1 MKIGK
6 RITPRLLMAIAGVM
20 IFESIFLLSDS
31 VFHEIL
37 LGCLYCVVLMMAFGI
52 VMIFS
57 GPDVPDRIR

>member
-1 MKIGK
+1 MGI
-6 RITPRLLMAIAGVM
+6 RITPRVLVAITGLMIY
-20 IFESIFLLSDS
+20 ESIFFITDS
-31 VFHEIL
+31 VYQEIL